1 MRGKHLQSR
10 SKILQRRL
18 NTRRRRHLLAVS
30 VPPGGLSRQWLAA
43 KHQVPSVASHRTSN
57 DVLKIERSHA
67 RHDLKIH
74 AHHYCTSFTHMFT
87 CVPLHCTSVQ
97 WQTSWMHPWHHSNAK
112 RTDIERMKNEHWTCQ
127 DADIPLD
134 SEYCTFRFFQRQQS
148 WKYVSNLPALFG
160 NYFGRSILIGA
171 TGILTL

>member
-1 MRGKHLQSR
+1 MITRGKHLQSR

-18 NTRRRRHLLAVS
+18 NTRRCQHLLAVS

-74 AHHYCTSFTHMFT
+74 AHHSHMFT
-87 CVPLHCTSVQ
+87 CVPQHCTSVQ

-112 RTDIERMKNEHWTCQ
+112 RQLLSVWRTEHVKMPISRWITNTAHSDSFNDSKAESTCQ
-127 DADIPLD
+127 ICLH
-134 SEYCTFRFFQRQQS
+134 FFDNC
-148 WKYVSNLPALFG
+148 Y
-160 NYFGRSILIGA
+160 GRSILIGA
-171 TGILTL
+171 TKAQGF